1 LHQLKNLL
9 VNSLLNSVLDLL
21 LNLHPENLGQ
31 SQSNQN
37 LKKEYMT
44 EPNQEIQNQ
53 LQTDFEE
60 AIAEKNKT
68 IYRLE
73 QERNSALSARAKMEK
88 EVDDLKAD
96 KQSAL
101 DKAERAE
108 ARYLRN
114 TELKAKSQVQETNLL
129 NTLFGG
135 AN

>member
-1 LHQLKNLL
+1 
-9 VNSLLNSVLDLL
+9 
-21 LNLHPENLGQ
+21 
-31 SQSNQN
+31 
-37 LKKEYMT
+37 MT
-44 EPNQEIQNQ
+44 ENQPIKNQIQI
-53 LQTDFEE
+53 DFEE
-60 AIAEKNKT
+60 SIAEKNKT

-114 TELKAKSQVQETNLL
+114 TELKSQKPNSKPRP
-129 NTLFGG
+129 FR
-135 AN
+135 

>member
-1 LHQLKNLL
+1 MHQLKNLL

-37 LKKEYMT
+37 PKKEYMT

-114 TELKAKSQVQETNLL
+114 TELKAKSQV
-129 NTLFGG
+129 
-135 AN
+135 

>member
-1 LHQLKNLL
+1 
-9 VNSLLNSVLDLL
+9 
-21 LNLHPENLGQ
+21 
-31 SQSNQN
+31 
-37 LKKEYMT
+37 MT
-44 EPNQEIQNQ
+44 EPNQEIKNQ

-114 TELKAKSQVQETNLL
+114 TELKAKSQAQSQSLL

>member
-1 LHQLKNLL
+1 
-9 VNSLLNSVLDLL
+9 
-21 LNLHPENLGQ
+21 
-31 SQSNQN
+31 
-37 LKKEYMT
+37 MT

-114 TELKAKSQVQETNLL
+114 TELKAKSQVQSQSLL

-135 AN
+135 NQ

>member
-1 LHQLKNLL
+1 
-9 VNSLLNSVLDLL
+9 
-21 LNLHPENLGQ
+21 
-31 SQSNQN
+31 
-37 LKKEYMT
+37 MT
-44 EPNQEIQNQ
+44 ENNQPIQNQ

-114 TELKAKSQVQETNLL
+114 TELKAKSQAQSQSLL

-135 AN
+135 SQ

>member
-1 LHQLKNLL
+1 
-9 VNSLLNSVLDLL
+9 
-21 LNLHPENLGQ
+21 
-31 SQSNQN
+31 
-37 LKKEYMT
+37 MT
-44 EPNQEIQNQ
+44 ENNQPIQNQ
-53 LQTDFEE
+53 LHTDFEE

-114 TELKAKSQVQETNLL
+114 TELKTRSEQQEQSLL
-129 NTLFGG
+129 SKLFD
-135 AN
+135 

>member
-1 LHQLKNLL
+1 M
-9 VNSLLNSVLDLL
+9 S
-21 LNLHPENLGQ
+21 E
-31 SQSNQN
+31 
-37 LKKEYMT
+37 
-44 EPNQEIQNQ
+44 NQEKETKNP
-53 LQTDFEE
+53 LQVDFEE

-96 KQSAL
+96 KQAAL

-114 TELKAKSQVQETNLL
+114 TELKAKTQVQRQDLL
-129 NTLFGG
+129 SKLFGG

>member
-1 LHQLKNLL
+1 
-9 VNSLLNSVLDLL
+9 
-21 LNLHPENLGQ
+21 
-31 SQSNQN
+31 
-37 LKKEYMT
+37 MT

-114 TELKAKSQVQETNLL
+114 TELKAKSQAQETNLL